1 MFIRL
6 TFENDVMYINVAHIV
21 GFKPRVDYSQI
32 WLSDGDIIE
41 VNETSEEILKLVE
54 EAKHEKADY

>member
-21 GFKPRVDYSQI
+21 GFKTRVDYSQI

-41 VNETSEEILKLVE
+41 VNETSEEILKLIE

>member
-6 TFENDVMYINVAHIV
+6 TFKNDVMYLNVAHIV

-41 VNETSEEILKLVE
+41 VNETSEEILKLIE
-54 EAKHEKADY
+54 DARK

>member
-1 MFIRL
+1 MFIKVSFKNEDIYL
-6 TFENDVMYINVAHIV
+6 NVAHIV

-41 VNETSEEILKLVE
+41 VNETSEEILKLI
-54 EAKHEKADY
+54 